1 MEGGFLAQAFVYLA
15 AAVLAVPVAQRLGLG
30 SVLGYLLAGVAI
42 GPFGL
47 RLAGDAEAAL
57 HVAEF
62 GVVMMLFLVG
72 LELQPARLWALRGP
86 VLGAGGL
93 QVGLT
98 AAAVAGIGL
107 LLGFDWHMAVAAGLI
122 LAMSST
128 AIALQILTERGLLRT
143 AGGETAFAVLLFQD
157 VAVIPILTVLPLL
170 ALAPAAGEAAAQA
183 HAHGWIDTLPP
194 WGQALAVAGAVT
206 GVVVGGRLLT
216 RPAFRLIAGTQL
228 REIFTASA
236 LLLVVG
242 ITLLM
247 QAVGLSPALGAFLAG
262 VVLADSEFRHELE
275 GDIEP
280 FKGLLLGLFFLS
292 VGAGID
298 FAQVAAAPLA
308 VAGLVLLL
316 VAVKAAVLVGMGLA
330 ARRPRPEILLTAML
344 LSQGGE
350 FAFVLL
356 AFAVQNGVLPQAEA
370 GLMVSVVALSMA
382 TTPLLMLAYGR
393 LAERLSA
400 HDLPP
405 EPDAIE
411 PQGSVVIAGFGR
423 FGQIVGRLLL
433 AHGHAVTVLDHDME
447 TIESLRRFGFRV
459 FYGDASRL
467 DLLQAAGAA
476 EAAVIVVATDAP
488 ETTDRIVGTA
498 RRHFPQAQV
507 LARARDRSHA
517 YALTEA
523 GAHLVVRET
532 FGSALETGVEALRRL
547 GLPAYEAERAGRLF
561 RRHDLRTM
569 QRLAPMRGDD
579 TRYSLAVREA
589 SAQLLRVL
597 ERDRERAR
605 RATDEGWDTAG
616 LVAEARQRADRH
628 EAVASDAAGS
638 APGGDGRE
646 PEP

>member
-1 MEGGFLAQAFVYLA
+1 MGGGFLAEAFVYLC
-15 AAVLAVPVAQRLGLG
+15 AAVAAVPIARRLGLG

-42 GPFGL
+42 GPHGL
-47 RLAGDAEAAL
+47 RLAGDPERVM
-57 HVAEF
+57 HFAEF

-72 LELQPARLWALRGP
+72 LELQPARLWAMRGP

-98 AAAVAGIGL
+98 ALAIAGIGL
-107 LLGFDWHMAVAAGLI
+107 AFGFDWRMALAAGLI

-128 AIALQILTERGLLRT
+128 AIALQILAERGLLRT
-143 AGGETAFAVLLFQD
+143 GGGETSFAVLLFQD

-170 ALAPAAGEAAAQA
+170 AVAPAAGAEAA
-183 HAHGWIDTLPP
+183 HSPGGWIDSLPP
-194 WGQALAVAGAVT
+194 WGQALAVLGAVAA
-206 GVVVGGRLLT
+206 VVLGGRLLT
-216 RPAFRLIAGTQL
+216 RPAFRMIAETRL

-275 GDIEP
+275 SDIEP

-298 FAQVAAAPLA
+298 FAQVAEAPLT

-316 VAVKAAVLVGMGLA
+316 VAVKAAVLAGLGLA
-330 ARRPRPEILLTAML
+330 ARRPRPELLLTAMV

-356 AFAVQNGVLPQAEA
+356 AFSVQNGVLPPDEA
-370 GLMVSVVALSMA
+370 SLLVSVVALSMA
-382 TTPLLMLAYGR
+382 VTLLLMLGYGR
-393 LAERLSA
+393 LADRLASA
-400 HDLPP
+400 ALPP

-447 TIESLRRFGFRV
+447 TIEQLRRFGFRV
-459 FYGDASRL
+459 FYGDASRPE
-467 DLLQAAGAA
+467 LLHAAGAG
-476 EAAVIVVATDAP
+476 EAALVVVATDAR
-488 ETTDRIVGTA
+488 ETTDSIVGTV
-498 RRHFPQAQV
+498 RRHFPQAQL
-507 LARARDRSHA
+507 LARATDRVHA
-517 YALTEA
+517 YELMEA

-532 FGSALETGVEALRRL
+532 FGSALEMGMEALRRL
-547 GLPAYEAERAGRLF
+547 GMPAYEAERAGRIF
-561 RRHDLRTM
+561 RRHDLRVLE
-569 QRLAPMRGDD
+569 RLAALRGGDD
-579 TRYSLAVREA
+579 GSYSLAVREA
-589 SAQLLRVL
+589 SEQLVAVL
-597 ERDRERAR
+597 ERDRAR
-605 RATDEGWDTAG
+605 GRTAQDDGWDTG
-616 LVAEARQRADRH
+616 SLVEEARQRAAER
-628 EAVASDAAGS
+628 DAAASG
-638 APGGDGRE
+638 
-646 PEP
+646 

>member
-1 MEGGFLAQAFVYLA
+1 MDGGFLAQAFVYLA
-15 AAVLAVPVAQRLGLG
+15 AAVLAVPIAKRLGLG

-47 RLAGDAEAAL
+47 HLAGDAEAAM
-57 HVAEF
+57 HFAEF

-72 LELQPARLWALRGP
+72 LELQPARLWAMRGP

-98 AAAVAGIGL
+98 AAAVAAIGL
-107 LLGFDWHMAVAAGLI
+107 AFVFDWRMALAAGLI

-128 AIALQILTERGLLRT
+128 ADALQILAQRGALQTVR
-143 AGGETAFAVLLFQD
+143 GETSFAVLLFQD

-170 ALAPAAGEAAAQA
+170 ALAPAAGHGDA
-183 HAHGWIDTLPP
+183 AHGASLMATLPP
-194 WGQALAVAGAVT
+194 WAQALAVLAAVAA
-206 GVVVGGRLLT
+206 VVLGGRLLT
-216 RPAFRLIAGTQL
+216 RPVFRLIAETRL

-236 LLLVVG
+236 LLLVIG
-242 ITLLM
+242 IALLM

-298 FAQVAAAPLA
+298 FAQVAGAPLT
-308 VAGLVLLL
+308 VAGLVVLL
-316 VAVKAAVLVGMGLA
+316 VAVKAAVLVGLGLA
-330 ARRPRPEILLTAML
+330 ARRPRPEILLAAMV

-350 FAFVLL
+350 FCFVLL
-356 AFAVQNGVLPQAEA
+356 AFSVQNGVLPQAEA
-370 GLMVSVVALSMA
+370 GLLVSVVALSMPI
-382 TTPLLMLAYGR
+382 TPLLMMAYGR
-393 LAERLSA
+393 LADRLA
-400 HDLPP
+400 TTDLPP

-411 PQGSVVIAGFGR
+411 AQGSVVIAGFGR

-447 TIESLRRFGFRV
+447 TIEQLRRYGFRV
-459 FYGDASRL
+459 FYGDASRI
-467 DLLQAAGAA
+467 DLLQSAGAA
-476 EAAVIVVATDAP
+476 EAAVIVVATDAR
-488 ETTDRIVGTA
+488 ETTDGIVGTV

-507 LARARDRSHA
+507 LARATDRGHA
-517 YALTEA
+517 YELMDS

-547 GLPAYEAERAGRLF
+547 GMPAYEAERAGRLF
-561 RRHDLRTM
+561 RRHDARMM

-579 TRYSLAVREA
+579 GRYGAAVREA
-589 SAQLLRVL
+589 SAQLLQVL
-597 ERDRERAR
+597 ERDRVRGRAVF
-605 RATDEGWDTAG
+605 DEGWDTTG
-616 LVAEARQRADRH
+616 LVEEMRRA
-628 EAVASDAAGS
+628 AVERDAAASG
-638 APGGDGRE
+638 
-646 PEP
+646 

>member
-15 AAVLAVPVAQRLGLG
+15 AAVLAVPIAKRLGLG

-47 RLAGDAEAAL
+47 HLAGDAEAAM
-57 HVAEF
+57 HFAEF

-72 LELQPARLWALRGP
+72 LELQPARLWAMRGP

-98 AAAVAGIGL
+98 AAAVAAIGL
-107 LLGFDWHMAVAAGLI
+107 LFGFDWRMALAAGLI

-128 AIALQILTERGLLRT
+128 AIALQILAERGLLKT
-143 AGGETAFAVLLFQD
+143 GGGETSFAVLLFQD

-170 ALAPAAGEAAAQA
+170 ALAPASG
-183 HAHGWIDTLPP
+183 HGGGAHGASPMEALPP
-194 WGQALAVAGAVT
+194 WAQALAVLAAVAA
-206 GVVVGGRLLT
+206 VVLGGRLLT
-216 RPAFRLIAGTQL
+216 RPVFRMIAETRL

-236 LLLVVG
+236 LLLVIG
-242 ITLLM
+242 IALLM

-298 FAQVAAAPLA
+298 FAQVAGAPLT
-308 VAGLVLLL
+308 VAGLVVLL
-316 VAVKAAVLVGMGLA
+316 VAVKAAVLVGLGLA
-330 ARRPRPEILLTAML
+330 ARRPRPEILLTAMV

-350 FAFVLL
+350 FCFVLL
-356 AFAVQNGVLPQAEA
+356 AFSVQNGVLPQAEA
-370 GLMVSVVALSMA
+370 GLLVSVVALSMPI
-382 TTPLLMLAYGR
+382 TPLLMMAYGR
-393 LAERLSA
+393 LSNRLA
-400 HDLPP
+400 TADLPP

-447 TIESLRRFGFRV
+447 TIEQLRRYGFRV
-459 FYGDASRL
+459 FYGDASRI

-476 EAAVIVVATDAP
+476 EAAIIVVATDAR
-488 ETTDRIVGTA
+488 ETTDGIVETV

-507 LARARDRSHA
+507 LARATDRSHA
-517 YALTEA
+517 YELMET

-532 FGSALETGVEALRRL
+532 FASALETGVEALRRL
-547 GLPAYEAERAGRLF
+547 GMPAYEAERAGRLF
-561 RRHDLRTM
+561 RRHDARMM

-579 TRYSLAVREA
+579 GRYSRAVREA
-589 SAQLLRVL
+589 SAQLLQVL
-597 ERDRERAR
+597 ERDRERG
-605 RATDEGWDTAG
+605 RAVFDEGWDTSG
-616 LVAEARQRADRH
+616 LMEEVRRAALERDT
-628 EAVASDAAGS
+628 AASG
-638 APGGDGRE
+638 
-646 PEP
+646 

>member
-1 MEGGFLAQAFVYLA
+1 MEGGFLAQAFVYLC
-15 AAVLAVPVAQRLGLG
+15 AAVLAVPVAKRLGLG

-47 RLAGDAEAAL
+47 GLAGNAGEAM

-72 LELQPARLWALRGP
+72 LELQPARLWAMRGP

-98 AAAVAGIGL
+98 AAAVAAIGL
-107 LLGFDWHMAVAAGLI
+107 LFGFDWRMALAAGLI

-128 AIALQILTERGLLRT
+128 AIALQILSERGLLKT
-143 AGGETAFAVLLFQD
+143 GGGETSFAVLLFQD

-170 ALAPAAGEAAAQA
+170 AAAPAAGGAAP
-183 HAHGWIDTLPP
+183 HDGGWIETLPP
-194 WGQALAVAGAVT
+194 WGQALAVLAAVAI
-206 GVVVGGRLLT
+206 VVLGGRLLT

-236 LLLVVG
+236 LLLVIG
-242 ITLLM
+242 IALLM
-247 QAVGLSPALGAFLAG
+247 ETVGLSPALGAFLAG

-280 FKGLLLGLFFLS
+280 FKGLLLGLFFIS

-298 FAQVAAAPLA
+298 FAQVAGAPLT

-316 VAVKAAVLVGMGLA
+316 VLVKAAVLAGLGRL
-330 ARRPRPEILLTAML
+330 ARRPGPEILLTAMV

-356 AFAVQNGVLPQAEA
+356 AFSVQNGVLPQAEA
-370 GLMVSVVALSMA
+370 GLLVSVVALSMPV
-382 TTPLLMLAYGR
+382 TPLLMMAYGR
-393 LAERLSA
+393 LADRLA
-400 HDLPP
+400 TEDLPP

-411 PQGSVVIAGFGR
+411 PQGSVVLAGFGR

-433 AHGHAVTVLDHDME
+433 AHGHQVTVLDHDME
-447 TIESLRRFGFRV
+447 TIEQLRRFGFRV
-459 FYGDASRL
+459 FYGDATRL

-476 EAAVIVVATDAP
+476 EAALVVVATDAP
-488 ETTDRIVGTA
+488 ETTDRIVETA

-507 LARARDRSHA
+507 LARARDRPHA
-517 YALTEA
+517 YDLMDA

-532 FGSALETGVEALRRL
+532 FGSALQTGVEALKRL
-547 GLPAYEAERAGRLF
+547 GMPAYEAERAGRLF
-561 RRHDLRTM
+561 RRHDARMLR
-569 QRLAPMRGDD
+569 RLAPIRKDGAD
-579 TRYSLAVREA
+579 YSRAVREA
-589 SAQLLRVL
+589 SEQLLLVL
-597 ERDRERAR
+597 ERDRERGR
-605 RATDEGWDTAG
+605 VTLDEGWDISS
-616 LVAEARQRADRH
+616 LAEEVRQRAVERDS
-628 EAVASDAAGS
+628 AASG
-638 APGGDGRE
+638 
-646 PEP
+646 